1 MTSILDTSTNHNGTT
16 TPTLDPP
23 SKKQDFSVRTLRE
36 FARRFVALNREV
48 RE

>member
-1 MTSILDTSTNHNGTT
+1 MSSILDTSTNHNGTT
-16 TPTLDPP
+16 TTPLDPP